1 MTVPASRKPRRV
13 RVAIIGA
20 GFGGIAAAVNLRRR
34 TTAEFVIFET
44 APSVGGTW
52 WHNRYPGCEVDVHSH
67 AYSFSFVRYDW
78 PRTHATQPELLQYA
92 RDVVDRFG
100 LREHLRLGTAVTE
113 VRWLD
118 EQARYELRTAAGDI
132 EQFDAVISAVG
143 LLSVPRIP
151 DWPGLE
157 TFAGPAFHTA
167 SWQPD
172 VDLTGKR
179 VAVVGTGSTAAQ
191 VVPAVA
197 EQAARLYVFQRE
209 PGWVEP
215 KLERPFSPAERW
227 IYRSLPG
234 AQKAH
239 RGWLF
244 YKATRRG
251 QAFDLTSRRQA
262 ERRAA
267 CVAFIRSAIADEQV
281 RDSVTPS
288 YPWGCKRVVLASTYY
303 SAFNRGNVEL
313 VPHAVTAVTRTGVID
328 DSGAER
334 AVDVL
339 VLSTGFQPT
348 NFLATLA
355 VTGLGGRSLQ
365 DAWQHRQ
372 SAYLGITVA
381 GFPNFFILYGPNTNG
396 AGSIIAQLERQ
407 AEFAARAI
415 ARIERSRW
423 QYVDTDA
430 AAQRSYVAWIDRQ
443 LAAHASAMDSGCT
456 NYYHDAS
463 GANITQWPGSHL
475 RYLLVVR
482 ALGRRGLRPGSSVA
496 AASASFDDR
505 ADRDRDDDQRAAD
518 DVLPEV
524 RDGEQIKSV
533 RNHAQNHHAED
544 GPPDRADAAEDT
556 AAAERHAGDCE
567 QRQ

>member
-1 MTVPASRKPRRV
+1 MTVPARRNV

-20 GFGGIAAAVNLRRR
+20 GFGGIAAAVNLRKR
-34 TTAEFVIFET
+34 TAADFVIFEQ
-44 APSVGGTW
+44 AAGVGGTW

-78 PRTHATQPELLQYA
+78 PRTHATQAELVQYA
-92 RDVVDRFG
+92 SDVVDRFG
-100 LREHLRLGTAVTE
+100 LRPHLRLGTAVTA
-113 VRWLD
+113 VSWLD
-118 EQARYELRTAAGDI
+118 EQARYEVRTTAGDT
-132 EQFDAVISAVG
+132 ELFDAVISAVG

-157 TFAGPAFHTA
+157 AFGGVAFHTA
-167 SWQPD
+167 QWQPGI
-172 VDLTGKR
+172 DLTGKR

-227 IYRSLPG
+227 LYSTVPG

-239 RGWLF
+239 RAWLF
-244 YKATRRG
+244 YKAMQRG
-251 QAFDLTSRRQA
+251 RAFDLTNERQA
-262 ERRAA
+262 ARRAA
-267 CVAFIRSAIADEQV
+267 CVAFIQSAVADEAV
-281 RDSVTPS
+281 RRRVTPS
-288 YPWGCKRVVLASTYY
+288 YPWGCKRVVLATTYY
-303 SAFNRGNVEL
+303 SALNRADVEL
-313 VPHAVTAVTRTGVID
+313 VPHAVTAVTRTGVVD
-328 DSGAER
+328 DTGTER

-355 VTGLGGRSLQ
+355 VTGLGGLSLQ
-365 DAWQHRQ
+365 DAWRTRQ

-381 GFPNFFILYGPNTNG
+381 GFPNFFIMYGPNTNG

-415 ARIERSRW
+415 ARIERGRW
-423 QYVDTDA
+423 RYVDTDA
-430 AAQRSYVAWIDRQ
+430 AAQHRYVGWVDRQ

-456 NYYHDAS
+456 NYYHDAN

-475 RYLLVVR
+475 KYLLVVR
-482 ALGRRGLRPGSSVA
+482 VLGHRGLRPRRFAAGGYWLTLLATAAPSCA
-496 AASASFDDR
+496 AAVSARKSSSTL
-505 ADRDRDDDQRAAD
+505 AAT
-518 DVLPEV
+518 
-524 RDGEQIKSV
+524 
-533 RNHAQNHHAED
+533 RNASS
-544 GPPDRADAAEDT
+544 AAG
-556 AAAERHAGDCE
+556 AP
-567 QRQ
+567 Q

>member
-1 MTVPASRKPRRV
+1 MIVPASRKPRRV

-34 TTAEFVIFET
+34 TSAEFVIFDK
-44 APSVGGTW
+44 APEVGGTW

-67 AYSFSFVRYDW
+67 AYSFSFLRYDW
-78 PRTHATQPELLQYA
+78 PRTHATQAELLQYA
-92 RDVVDRFG
+92 QHVVDRFG
-100 LREHLRLGTAVTE
+100 LRPHLRLGTAVTA

-118 EQARYELRTAAGDI
+118 EQARYEVHTTAG
-132 EQFDAVISAVG
+132 QTHHFDAVISAVG

-151 DWPGLE
+151 DWPGL
-157 TFAGPAFHTA
+157 PAFGGVTFHTA
-167 SWQPD
+167 HWRAD
-172 VDLTGKR
+172 IDLTGKR

-227 IYRSLPG
+227 LYRNVPG

-244 YKATRRG
+244 YKAMQRG
-251 QAFDLTSRRQA
+251 KAFDLSDRRQR

-267 CVAFIRSAIADEQV
+267 CLAFIESGIADETV
-281 RDSVTPS
+281 RRSVTPS

-303 SAFNRGNVEL
+303 SALNRANVEL
-313 VPHAVTAVTRTGVID
+313 VPHAVTAVTRSGVVD
-328 DSGAER
+328 DTGAER

-348 NFLATLA
+348 TFLTTLP
-355 VTGLGGRSLQ
+355 VSGLGGLSLR
-365 DAWQHRQ
+365 DAWQTRQ

-415 ARIERSRW
+415 ARLERGRW
-423 QYVDTDA
+423 RYVDTDA
-430 AAQRSYVAWIDRQ
+430 DAQRGYVAWIDRQ

-456 NYYHDAS
+456 NYYHDS
-463 GANITQWPGSHL
+463 RGANITQWPASHL
-475 RYLLVVR
+475 KYLLVVR
-482 ALGRRGLRPGSSVA
+482 IRGRRGLRPRGIA
-496 AASASFDDR
+496 DPGSASLDDR
-505 ADRDRDDDQRAAD
+505 ADRDRDDDQGAAD
-518 DVLPEV
+518 NVLPEV
-524 RDGEQIKSV
+524 RHGKQVESV
-533 RNHAQNHHAED
+533 GDHAQDQHAKNSA
-544 GPPDRADAAEDT
+544 PDRADAAEDA
-556 AAAERHAGDCE
+556 AAAERHAGDRE